1 MVRSN
6 AAGVDPV
13 AKENRQSHRFPTKSM
28 TRVTLNGRVIA
39 CRLMNISAGGAV
51 VDAILNAPVG
61 TSVILDIPGG
71 DPAPGKVVRVTSS
84 YTALAFE
91 EKIVLPVEL

>member
-1 MVRSN
+1 
-6 AAGVDPV
+6 
-13 AKENRQSHRFPTKSM
+13 M

-39 CRLMNISAGGAV
+39 CRLMKILVGGAV

-61 TSVILDIPGG
+61 TNVILDILDG
-71 DPAPGKVVRVTSS
+71 DPAPEKVVRVTSS

-91 EKIVLPVEL
+91 EKIILPVEL